1 MTEIRVDLI
10 IEPGT
15 PSKFL
20 NSSESDAIILSIRKH
35 LSFMADEIGS
45 GYVEVK
51 QRKDGNYGFTCHAP
65 TMEIIRKMDKVIADA
80 AGK

>member
-1 MTEIRVDLI
+1 
-10 IEPGT
+10 
-15 PSKFL
+15 
-20 NSSESDAIILSIRKH
+20 
-35 LSFMADEIGS
+35 MADEIGS